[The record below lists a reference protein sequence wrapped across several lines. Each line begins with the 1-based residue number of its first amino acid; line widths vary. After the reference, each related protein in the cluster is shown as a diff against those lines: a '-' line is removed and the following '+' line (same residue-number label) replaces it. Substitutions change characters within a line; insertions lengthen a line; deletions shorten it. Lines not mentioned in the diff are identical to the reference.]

1 MPDHNPAKL
10 PALGFGGFENSPA
23 AAGPGRRKARW
34 SINPLRDEAR
44 ASAVDARLAS
54 IADGIARGIG
64 RKPER
69 TE

>member
-1 MPDHNPAKL
+1 MPDEPSKTRL
-10 PALGFGGFENSPA
+10 PDSFASFDIDPRRPS
-23 AAGPGRRKARW
+23 GRRKARW
-34 SINPLRDEAR
+34 SINPLRAEAR

-64 RKPER
+64 KKPEG